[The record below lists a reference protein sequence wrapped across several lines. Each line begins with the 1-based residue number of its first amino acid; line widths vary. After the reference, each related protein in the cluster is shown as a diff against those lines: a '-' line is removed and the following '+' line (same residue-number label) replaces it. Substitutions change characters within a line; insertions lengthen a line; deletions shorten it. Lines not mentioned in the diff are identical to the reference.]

1 MKAKEKIEKN
11 FSKRKLIALAC
22 IIIVIIAIVL
32 TTTVILNSRKQEKNC
47 IDNSPNASPAASDNP
62 IEIQARKPVIYLYPE
77 RETEVVVRL
86 GNSNNLT
93 HTYPKYEIEWRVIAN
108 SNGELIDTKS
118 GRNLYCLYWEGISN
132 TERTMK
138 EGFVVKGEDTISFL
152 EEKLEILGLNE
163 IEANEFIIYWLPKLE
178 SNKYNYIRFQ
188 TLEEI
193 DKNMPLEVTPTP
205 DTVIRVMMEYKG
217 LEDIIEIEEQNLY
230 SQKREGFTVVE
241 WGGAEI

>member
-1 MKAKEKIEKN
+1 MEKETEKN
-11 FSKRKLIALAC
+11 ISSKKRIMLVS
-22 IIIVIIAIVL
+22 IIVIIIIIALAV
-32 TTTVILNSRKQEKNC
+32 TVVANTKKQEENC
-47 IDNSPNASPAASDNP
+47 KEETYIDESPDVNNESNG
-62 IEIQARKPVIYLYPE
+62 IQARKPVIYLYPQ

-86 GNSNNLT
+86 GNPKNLM
-93 HTYPKYEIEWRVIAN
+93 HTYPKYEKEWIVIAN
-108 SNGELIDTKS
+108 SNGELIDMKS
-118 GRNLYCLYWEGISN
+118 GRTLYCLYWEGISN
-132 TERTMK
+132 TEKTMK

-163 IEANEFIIYWLPKLE
+163 IEANEFIIYWLPELE

-205 DTVIRVMMEYKG
+205 DTVIRIMMEYKG
-217 LEDIIEIEEQNLY
+217 LEDIIEIEEQKLY